1 MKKWL
6 ALLCALVM
14 VFSLAACSSTPDT
27 STPSGSPSSDGSE
40 PSDNTAKGTFTVGF
54 DQNFP
59 PYGYIG
65 DDGEFTGFDLELAAE
80 VAKRLNLELKLHPVD
95 WDAKDMELS
104 SGVIDCIWNGFT
116 ITGRED
122 EYTWSDPYMD
132 NNQVF
137 VTTAD
142 SGITSFA
149 DLSGKTVAVQ
159 VDSTAQKA
167 LDKEENAEL
176 KASIG
181 NLTTVP
187 DYNTAFMDLEAGAVD
202 AIAMDEGVAKFQIAG
217 RGEEFLILE
226 QVLAPE
232 QYAVGF
238 NKGNT
243 ELRDQV
249 QGVLMEMVEDGTF
262 ASISQK
268 WFGEDVCILGQ

>member
-1 MKKWL
+1 MKKWIALLL
-6 ALLCALVM
+6 ALTL
-14 VFSLAACSSTPDT
+14 VFSLAACSGSPDN
-27 STPSGSPSSDGSE
+27 SVDSGSSGTTSDKTE
-40 PSDNTAKGTFTVGF
+40 KTTFTVGF

-59 PYGYIG
+59 PFGYIG

-80 VAKRLNLELKLHPVD
+80 VAKRLNLELKLHPID

-122 EYTWSDPYMD
+122 EYTWSDPYMN

-137 VTTAD
+137 VTTTDA
-142 SGITSFA
+142 GITSFA
-149 DLSGKTVAVQ
+149 DLAGKTVAVQ
-159 VDSTAQKA
+159 VDSSAEKA
-167 LDKEENAEL
+167 LNKAENADL
-176 KASIG
+176 QASFK

-187 DYNTAFMDLEAGAVD
+187 DYNTAFMDLEAGAID

-217 RGEEFLILE
+217 RSDKFIILE

-232 QYAVGF
+232 QYAIGF

-243 ELRDQV
+243 AMRDKV
-249 QGVLMEMVEDGTF
+249 QGALMEMVNDGTF
-262 ASISQK
+262 KQISEK
-268 WFGEDVCILGQ
+268 WFGQDVCILGE